1 MAAGALMLPTAQAT
15 GGGCDWPMYGH
26 DLGHSFAAN
35 AGCTTLSALTAPSIT
50 PRWGFPTADSLT
62 AAPTVVDGVAYAGD
76 WTGAFH
82 AIPVDQ
88 TGPAKSAWTFQV
100 GDTNSV
106 AFGRIVS
113 SAAVTTVDDTEVV
126 IFGGGATIYVLA
138 ADTTNP
144 DGEELTALCLD
155 PRAIGAA
162 RCAGTDSGQVEIE
175 SSPAIIHNHDSSLQ
189 IVVGLDVHNDRDVGR
204 TGVVSSTLRHERG
217 IWTLTPDWK
226 FDPEGDRVGDVDGAT
241 YHGANLLTEGSG
253 TGFGCASV
261 WGSPAIDVDS
271 GLVFFGTGSCG
282 SDGIEVGEDAWA
294 VNLHTGALMWR
305 YDTPRDNENWDD
317 DFGASPNLLPDGLVG
332 FGSKDG
338 RYYAFEEATG
348 IPRWTAHVGESG
360 HVTDGFA
367 AGGIIGTPAVGLVS
381 GKPAVFATTALST
394 PIYEPLDE
402 GHPQSWADASLAE
415 DPFRML
421 SLTAIDAATGDIL
434 WRSPLSR
441 QSYGAPTY
449 SNGVVLV
456 PSTFSADLLAIH
468 ADTGAVLSVM
478 PVAGASSSSPTVVGD
493 TIYLGTGTRTSDL
506 EFKAFGASAA
516 DTFLGA
522 SPLSPASGLFAYRIL
537 APEVIEVPTVPRG
550 PVAPFG
556 PILP

>member
-1 MAAGALMLPTAQAT
+1 
-15 GGGCDWPMYGH
+15 MYGH

-35 AGCTTLSALTAPSIT
+35 TGCTTLSPLTAPSIT
-50 PRWGFPTADSLT
+50 PRWGLPTTDSLT
-62 AAPTVVDGVAYAGD
+62 ASPTIVDGVAYAGD

-88 TGPAKSAWTFQV
+88 VGVAAPAWTFQI

-113 SAAVTTVDDTEVV
+113 SAAVATVDETKVV

-138 ADTTNP
+138 ADTTNAA
-144 DGEELTALCLD
+144 GEELTTLCLD
-155 PRAIGAA
+155 PRAIGVA

-175 SSPAIIHNHDSSLQ
+175 SSPAVIHHDDGSLQ
-189 IVVGLDVHNDRDVGR
+189 IVVGLDVHNDRNVGR
-204 TGVVSSTLRHERG
+204 TGVVSSTLRHVGDR
-217 IWTLTPDWK
+217 WTLSPDWK
-226 FDPEGDRVGDVDGAT
+226 FDPEGDGVGDADGAT

-261 WGSPAIDVDS
+261 WGSPAVDVDRK
-271 GLVFFGTGSCG
+271 LVFFGTGSCG
-282 SDGIEVGEDAWA
+282 SDGIEVGEDTWA
-294 VNLHTGALMWR
+294 VNLQTGALVWR
-305 YDTPRDNENWDD
+305 HDTPRANEDWDD
-317 DFGASPNLLPDGLVG
+317 DFGASPNLLPDGVVG

-338 RYYAFEEATG
+338 RYYAFEETSGA
-348 IPRWTAHVGESG
+348 PRWTAHVGESG

-367 AGGIIGTPAVGLVS
+367 VGGIIGTPAVGLVS

-402 GHPQSWADASLAE
+402 GHPQSWADTTLAE

-468 ADTGAVLSVM
+468 ADTGALLSVM

-516 DTFLGA
+516 DRFLGA

-537 APEVIEVPTVPRG
+537 APSVAEVPTVPRG